1 LSDADF
7 LKASSIYVIGKAI
20 DMSEEHGTLI
30 KTPKQ
35 LIVVC
40 VLALVV
46 PVTIAILGAQLVT
59 GSKHIDTSESKASV
73 LQRIRPVGELVKY
86 DGAPPP
92 AAAVVAVVAAK
103 AKSGEEV
110 FNGACV
116 ACHGAG
122 IAGAPK
128 MGDKALWAPRIAQGI
143 NTLYEHALKGFKGM
157 PAKGGQVALSDE
169 EVKAAVDY
177 QVAKSK

>member
-1 LSDADF
+1 
-7 LKASSIYVIGKAI
+7 
-20 DMSEEHGTLI
+20 MSEEHGTLI

-35 LIVVC
+35 LMVVC

-46 PVTIAILGAQLVT
+46 PVAIAVLGSQLVS
-59 GSKHIDTSESKASV
+59 GHKRIDTTESKKSV
-73 LQRIRPVGELVKY
+73 EQRIKPVGEIVKF

-92 AAAVVAVVAAK
+92 VAAAVTAVALK

-110 FNGACV
+110 YNGACV

-122 IAGAPK
+122 VAGAPK
-128 MGDKALWAPRIAQGI
+128 MGDKGVWAPRIAQGV
-143 NTLYEHALKGFKGM
+143 NTLYEHAIKGFKTM
-157 PAKGGQVALSDE
+157 PAKGGQVALSDD
-169 EVKAAVDY
+169 EVKAAVDF

>member
-1 LSDADF
+1 
-7 LKASSIYVIGKAI
+7 
-20 DMSEEHGTLI
+20 MSEEHGTLI

-35 LIVVC
+35 LVVVC
-40 VLALVV
+40 VLSLVV
-46 PVTIAILGAQLVT
+46 PVAIAVLGAQLVS
-59 GSKHIDTSESKASV
+59 GGKRIDTTESKKSV
-73 LQRIRPVGELVKY
+73 AQRIRPVGEIVKFE
-86 DGAPPP
+86 GSIAPVA
-92 AAAVVAVVAAK
+92 AAAVTTVALK

-110 FNGACV
+110 YNGACV

-128 MGDKALWAPRIAQGI
+128 MGDKALWAPRIAQGVSS
-143 NTLYEHALKGFKGM
+143 LYEHAIKGFKTM
-157 PAKGGQVALSDE
+157 PAKGGQTALSDD

>member
-1 LSDADF
+1 
-7 LKASSIYVIGKAI
+7 
-20 DMSEEHGTLI
+20 MSEEHGSLV

-46 PVTIAILGAQLVT
+46 PVAIAIMGSQLVS
-59 GSKHIDTSESKASV
+59 GSKHIDAAESKASV
-73 LQRIRPVGELVKY
+73 EQRIKPVGALVKF

-92 AAAVVAVVAAK
+92 AAPAAGVVAVVAK

-110 FNGACV
+110 YNGACV

-128 MGDKALWAPRIAQGI
+128 TGDKAIWAPRIAQGV
-143 NTLYEHALKGFKGM
+143 NVLYEHAIKGFKAM
-157 PAKGGQVALSDE
+157 PAKGGQTALSDE
-169 EVKAAVDY
+169 EVKAGVDY
-177 QVAKSK
+177 QIAKSK

>member
-1 LSDADF
+1 
-7 LKASSIYVIGKAI
+7 
-20 DMSEEHGTLI
+20 MSEEHGNLI

-40 VLALVV
+40 ALALII
-46 PVTIAILGAQLVT
+46 PVAIALLGAQLVT
-59 GSKHIDTSESKASV
+59 GSKRIDTTETKKSV
-73 LQRIRPVGELVKY
+73 EQRIKPVGELVKF

-92 AAAVVAVVAAK
+92 VAAAVTTVALK

-110 FNGACV
+110 YNGACV

-143 NTLYEHALKGFKGM
+143 NTLYEHAIKGFKTM
-157 PAKGGQVALSDE
+157 PAKGGQVALSDDD
-169 EVKAAVDY
+169 VKAAVDF

>member
-1 LSDADF
+1 
-7 LKASSIYVIGKAI
+7 
-20 DMSEEHGTLI
+20 MSEEHGNLI

-40 VLALVV
+40 VLALVI
-46 PVTIAILGAQLVT
+46 PVAIAVLGAQLVT
-59 GSKHIDTSESKASV
+59 GQKHIDTTEAKTSV
-73 LQRIRPVGELVKY
+73 EQRIRPVGALVKF

-92 AAAVVAVVAAK
+92 AAAPAAVTTVALK

-110 FNGACV
+110 YNGACV

-128 MGDKALWAPRIAQGI
+128 KGDKALWAPRIAQGLS
-143 NTLYEHALKGFKGM
+143 TLYEHAIKGFKSM
-157 PAKGGQVALSDE
+157 PAKGGQVALSDD

-177 QVAKSK
+177 QVAQSK

>member
-1 LSDADF
+1 
-7 LKASSIYVIGKAI
+7 
-20 DMSEEHGTLI
+20 MSEEHGTLI

-40 VLALVV
+40 VVALVV
-46 PVTIAILGAQLVT
+46 PVAIAVLGAQLVS
-59 GSKHIDTSESKASV
+59 GHKRIDTTESKKSV
-73 LQRIRPVGELVKY
+73 EQRIKPVGEIVKF
-86 DGAPPP
+86 DGAPPA
-92 AAAVVAVVAAK
+92 AAAVVAAVAVK

-110 FNGACV
+110 YNGACV

-128 MGDKALWAPRIAQGI
+128 TGDKGLWAPRIAQGV
-143 NTLYEHALKGFKGM
+143 NTLYDHAIKGFKAM
-157 PAKGGQVALSDE
+157 PAKGGQVALSDD

>member
-1 LSDADF
+1 
-7 LKASSIYVIGKAI
+7 
-20 DMSEEHGTLI
+20 MSEEHGNLI

-40 VLALVV
+40 TLSLVV
-46 PVTIAILGAQLVT
+46 PVAIAILGAQLVT
-59 GSKHIDTSESKASV
+59 GHKRIDTTETKKSV
-73 LQRIRPVGELVKY
+73 EQRIKPVGELVKY

-92 AAAVVAVVAAK
+92 VSAAVTTVALK

-110 FNGACV
+110 FNSACV

-128 MGDKALWAPRIAQGI
+128 TGDTALWAPRIAQGM
-143 NTLYEHALKGFKGM
+143 NTLYEHAIKGFKTM
-157 PAKGGQVALSDE
+157 PAKGGQVALGDD

>member
-1 LSDADF
+1 MSDD
-7 LKASSIYVIGKAI
+7 
-20 DMSEEHGTLI
+20 HGNFI

-35 LIVVC
+35 LIIVST
-40 VLALVV
+40 LALVV
-46 PVTIAILGAQLVT
+46 PVGIAFLGAQLVT
-59 GSKHIDTSESKASV
+59 GHKRVDTSDKKSV
-73 LQRIRPVGELVKY
+73 EARIKPVGELVKF
-86 DGAPPP
+86 DGTPPP
-92 AAAVVAVVAAK
+92 AAPIAVAAVAAAPAK

-110 FNGACV
+110 YQLACT

-128 MGDKALWAPRIAQGI
+128 TGDKAAWAPRIAQGI
-143 NTLYEHALKGFKGM
+143 NVLYEHSLKGFKAM
-157 PAKGGQVALSDE
+157 PPKGGQTQLSDE

>member
-1 LSDADF
+1 
-7 LKASSIYVIGKAI
+7 
-20 DMSEEHGTLI
+20 MSEEHGSLI

-40 VLALVV
+40 LIALVV
-46 PVTIAILGAQLVT
+46 PVAIALLGSQLLS
-59 GSKHIDTSESKASV
+59 GSKHIDGTEPKKLAN
-73 LQRIRPVGELVKY
+73 QRIKPVGELVKF

-92 AAAVVAVVAAK
+92 MAAPAVVAVATK
-103 AKSGEEV
+103 AKTGEEV
-110 FNGACV
+110 YNGACV

-128 MGDKALWAPRIAQGI
+128 TGDKALWAPRIAQGM
-143 NTLYEHALKGFKGM
+143 NTLYEHAIKGFKTM
-157 PAKGGQVALSDE
+157 PAKGGQVALSDD
-169 EVKAAVDY
+169 EVKAGVDY

>member
-1 LSDADF
+1 
-7 LKASSIYVIGKAI
+7 
-20 DMSEEHGTLI
+20 MSEEHGTLV

-40 VLALVV
+40 VLALVI
-46 PVTIAILGAQLVT
+46 PVAVALLGALLLS
-59 GSKHIDTSESKASV
+59 GSKHIDRSEPKKLV
-73 LQRIRPVGELVKY
+73 EQRIKPVGELVKF

-92 AAAVVAVVAAK
+92 AAAAVVAVAAK

-110 FNGACV
+110 YNGACV

-128 MGDKALWAPRIAQGI
+128 TGDKAIWAPRIAQGM
-143 NTLYEHALKGFKGM
+143 NVLYEHAIKGFKAM
-157 PAKGGQVALSDE
+157 PAKGGQVALSDD
-169 EVKAAVDY
+169 EVKASVDY

>member
-1 LSDADF
+1 
-7 LKASSIYVIGKAI
+7 
-20 DMSEEHGTLI
+20 MSEEHGNLI

-35 LIVVC
+35 LIIVSTI
-40 VLALVV
+40 ALVV
-46 PVTIAILGAQLVT
+46 PVAIALLGAQLVT
-59 GSKHIDTSESKASV
+59 GHKRVDVAEAKTSIES
-73 LQRIRPVGELVKY
+73 RIKPVGELVKF

-92 AAAVVAVVAAK
+92 APAAPVAVAAVAAK

-110 FNGACV
+110 YNLACV

-128 MGDKALWAPRIAQGI
+128 TGDKTAWAPRIAQGAAI
-143 NTLYEHALKGFKGM
+143 LYEHSIKGFKAM
-157 PAKGGQVALSDE
+157 PAKGGQTALSDD

>member
-1 LSDADF
+1 
-7 LKASSIYVIGKAI
+7 
-20 DMSEEHGTLI
+20 MSEEHGALI

-40 VLALVV
+40 VLALVI
-46 PVTIAILGAQLVT
+46 PVAIALLGAQLLS
-59 GSKHIDTSESKASV
+59 GSKHIDRSEPKKLV
-73 LQRIRPVGELVKY
+73 EQRIKPVGELVKF

-92 AAAVVAVVAAK
+92 APAAAAAVIAVAAK

-110 FNGACV
+110 YNAACV

-128 MGDKALWAPRIAQGI
+128 TGDKALWAPRIAQGV
-143 NTLYEHALKGFKGM
+143 NVLYEHAIKGFKAM
-157 PAKGGQVALSDE
+157 PAKGGQVALSDD
-169 EVKAAVDY
+169 EVKASVDY

>member
-1 LSDADF
+1 
-7 LKASSIYVIGKAI
+7 
-20 DMSEEHGTLI
+20 MSEEHGTLI

-35 LIVVC
+35 LIIVC
-40 VLALVV
+40 AVALVV
-46 PVTIAILGAQLVT
+46 PVAIAVLGAQLVS
-59 GSKHIDTSESKASV
+59 GSKHIDPTESKKSV
-73 LQRIRPVGELVKY
+73 EQRIRPVGEIVKF

-92 AAAVVAVVAAK
+92 VAAAAVTTVALK

-110 FNGACV
+110 YNGACV

-128 MGDKALWAPRIAQGI
+128 TGDKALWAPRIAQGAS
-143 NTLYEHALKGFKGM
+143 TLYKHAIEGFKAM
-157 PAKGGQVALSDE
+157 PAKGGQAALSDD

-177 QVAKSK
+177 QIAKSK

>member
-1 LSDADF
+1 
-7 LKASSIYVIGKAI
+7 
-20 DMSEEHGTLI
+20 MSEEHGTLV

-40 VLALVV
+40 VIALVI
-46 PVTIAILGAQLVT
+46 PVVIALLGAQLLS
-59 GSKHIDTSESKASV
+59 GSKHIDRAEPKKQV
-73 LQRIRPVGELVKY
+73 EQRIKPVGELVKY
-86 DGAPPP
+86 DGVPPP
-92 AAAVVAVVAAK
+92 AAAAVVAVAVK

-110 FNGACV
+110 YNGACV

-128 MGDKALWAPRIAQGI
+128 TGDIAVWAPRIAKGI
-143 NTLYEHALKGFKGM
+143 NVLYEHAIKGFNAM
-157 PAKGGQVALSDE
+157 PAKGGQVALSDD
-169 EVKAAVDY
+169 EVKAGVDY

>member
-1 LSDADF
+1 
-7 LKASSIYVIGKAI
+7 
-20 DMSEEHGTLI
+20 MSEEHGALI

-40 VLALVV
+40 VLALVI
-46 PVTIAILGAQLVT
+46 PVAIALLGAQLLS
-59 GSKHIDTSESKASV
+59 GSKHIDRSEPKKLV
-73 LQRIRPVGELVKY
+73 EQRIKPVGELVKF

-92 AAAVVAVVAAK
+92 APAAVVAVAAK

-110 FNGACV
+110 YNAACV

-128 MGDKALWAPRIAQGI
+128 TGDKALWAPRIAQGV
-143 NTLYEHALKGFKGM
+143 NVLYEHAIKGFKAM
-157 PAKGGQVALSDE
+157 PAKGGQVALSDD
-169 EVKAAVDY
+169 EVKASVDY

>member
-1 LSDADF
+1 
-7 LKASSIYVIGKAI
+7 
-20 DMSEEHGTLI
+20 MSEEHGTLV

-46 PVTIAILGAQLVT
+46 PVAIALLGAQLLS
-59 GSKHIDTSESKASV
+59 GSKHIDRTEPKKLV
-73 LQRIRPVGELVKY
+73 EQRIKPVGELVKF

-92 AAAVVAVVAAK
+92 AAAAVVAVVAK

-110 FNGACV
+110 YNSACV

-128 MGDKALWAPRIAQGI
+128 TGEIALWAPRIAKGI
-143 NTLYEHALKGFKGM
+143 NVLYEHAIKGFNAM
-157 PAKGGQVALSDE
+157 PAKGGQTALSDD
-169 EVKAAVDY
+169 EVKAGVDY

>member
-1 LSDADF
+1 
-7 LKASSIYVIGKAI
+7 
-20 DMSEEHGTLI
+20 MSEEHGTLV

-35 LIVVC
+35 LLVVC

-46 PVTIAILGAQLVT
+46 PVAIALLGALLLS
-59 GSKHIDTSESKASV
+59 GSKHIDRSEPKKLV
-73 LQRIRPVGELVKY
+73 EQRIKPVGELLKF

-92 AAAVVAVVAAK
+92 AAAAVVAVAAK

-110 FNGACV
+110 YNGACV

-128 MGDKALWAPRIAQGI
+128 TGDKAIWAPRIAQGM
-143 NTLYEHALKGFKGM
+143 NVLYEHAIKGFKAM
-157 PAKGGQVALSDE
+157 PAKGGQAALSDD
-169 EVKAAVDY
+169 EVKASVDY

>member
-1 LSDADF
+1 
-7 LKASSIYVIGKAI
+7 
-20 DMSEEHGTLI
+20 MSEEHSALV

-35 LIVVC
+35 LIFVC
-40 VLALVV
+40 ALALVI
-46 PVTIAILGAQLVT
+46 PVVIALLGAQLLS
-59 GSKHIDTSESKASV
+59 GSKHIDPTEPKKQVA
-73 LQRIRPVGELVKY
+73 LRIKPVGELVKF

-92 AAAVVAVVAAK
+92 AAAAVVAVVAK

-110 FNGACV
+110 YNGACV

-128 MGDKALWAPRIAQGI
+128 TGDKAIWAPRIAQGQ
-143 NTLYEHALKGFKGM
+143 NVLYEHAIKGFKAM
-157 PAKGGQVALSDE
+157 PAKGGQVALSDD
-169 EVKAAVDY
+169 EVKASVDY

>member
-1 LSDADF
+1 
-7 LKASSIYVIGKAI
+7 
-20 DMSEEHGTLI
+20 MSEEHSTLV

-40 VLALVV
+40 VLALVI
-46 PVTIAILGAQLVT
+46 PVAISLLGAQLLS
-59 GSKHIDTSESKASV
+59 GSKHIDKAEPKKQ
-73 LQRIRPVGELVKY
+73 LEQRIRPVGELVKF
-86 DGAPPP
+86 DGTPPP
-92 AAAVVAVVAAK
+92 AAAPALVAIASK

-110 FNGACV
+110 YNGACV

-128 MGDKALWAPRIAQGI
+128 TGDKTLWAPRIAQGV
-143 NTLYEHALKGFKGM
+143 NVLYEHAIKGFKTM
-157 PAKGGQVALSDE
+157 PAKGGQVALSDD

-177 QVAKSK
+177 QVAKAK

>member
-1 LSDADF
+1 
-7 LKASSIYVIGKAI
+7 
-20 DMSEEHGTLI
+20 MSEEHGTLV

-35 LIVVC
+35 LLVVC

-46 PVTIAILGAQLVT
+46 PVAIALLGALLLS
-59 GSKHIDTSESKASV
+59 GSKHIDRSEPKKLV
-73 LQRIRPVGELVKY
+73 EQRIKPVGELVKF

-92 AAAVVAVVAAK
+92 AAAAVVAVAAK

-110 FNGACV
+110 YNGACV

-128 MGDKALWAPRIAQGI
+128 TGDKAIWAPRIAQGM
-143 NTLYEHALKGFKGM
+143 NVLYEHAIKGFKAM
-157 PAKGGQVALSDE
+157 PAKGGQVALSDD
-169 EVKAAVDY
+169 EVKASVDY

>member
-1 LSDADF
+1 
-7 LKASSIYVIGKAI
+7 
-20 DMSEEHGTLI
+20 MSEEHGSLV

-46 PVTIAILGAQLVT
+46 PVAIALLGAQLLS
-59 GSKHIDTSESKASV
+59 GSKHIDRSEPKKLV
-73 LQRIRPVGELVKY
+73 EQRIKPVGELVKF

-92 AAAVVAVVAAK
+92 VPVASVVAVVAK

-110 FNGACV
+110 YNGACV

-128 MGDKALWAPRIAQGI
+128 TGDKALWAPRVAQGV
-143 NTLYEHALKGFKGM
+143 NVLYEHAIKGFKAM
-157 PAKGGQVALSDE
+157 PAKGGQAGLSDE
-169 EVKAAVDY
+169 EVKASVDY
-177 QVAKSK
+177 QLAKLK

>member
-1 LSDADF
+1 
-7 LKASSIYVIGKAI
+7 
-20 DMSEEHGTLI
+20 MSEEHGNLI

-40 VLALVV
+40 TLSLVV
-46 PVTIAILGAQLVT
+46 PVAIAILGAQLVT
-59 GSKHIDTSESKASV
+59 GHKRIDTTETKKSV
-73 LQRIRPVGELVKY
+73 EQRIKPVGELVKY

-92 AAAVVAVVAAK
+92 VAAAVTTVALK

-128 MGDKALWAPRIAQGI
+128 TGDKALWAPRIAQGM
-143 NTLYEHALKGFKGM
+143 NTLYEHAIKGFKTM
-157 PAKGGQVALSDE
+157 PAKGGQVALGDD

>member
-1 LSDADF
+1 
-7 LKASSIYVIGKAI
+7 
-20 DMSEEHGTLI
+20 MSEEHGALV

-40 VLALVV
+40 VIALVV
-46 PVTIAILGAQLVT
+46 PVAIALLGAQLLS
-59 GSKHIDTSESKASV
+59 GSKHIDRAEPKKQV
-73 LQRIRPVGELVKY
+73 EQRIKPVGELVKF

-92 AAAVVAVVAAK
+92 VAAAAAVVAVVAK

-110 FNGACV
+110 YNGACV

-128 MGDKALWAPRIAQGI
+128 TGDKGLWSPRIAQGV
-143 NTLYEHALKGFKGM
+143 NVLYEHAIKGFKGM
-157 PAKGGQVALSDE
+157 PAKGGQVALSDD
-169 EVKAAVDY
+169 EVKLAVDY
-177 QVAKSK
+177 QVAKAK

>member
-1 LSDADF
+1 
-7 LKASSIYVIGKAI
+7 
-20 DMSEEHGTLI
+20 MSEEHGNLI

-40 VLALVV
+40 ALALII
-46 PVTIAILGAQLVT
+46 PVAIAILGAQLVT
-59 GSKHIDTSESKASV
+59 GSKRIDTTEAKKSV
-73 LQRIRPVGELVKY
+73 DQRIKPVGELVKF

-92 AAAVVAVVAAK
+92 AIAAVAAVTTVALK

-128 MGDKALWAPRIAQGI
+128 TGDKALWAPRIAQGL
-143 NTLYEHALKGFKGM
+143 NTLYEHAIKGFKTM
-157 PAKGGQVALSDE
+157 PAKGGQVALSDD